1 MEADLDG
8 VGPKIS
14 HSTLSLMR
22 GSMPIKLRKKMLNS
36 SMV

>member
-8 VGPKIS
+8 VGPNIS